1 MHFGLMS
8 VFLDVCHVVVQ
19 EVVVSVL
26 IVPLVTQPVNHVVV
40 VLYDVVALVYFDVC
54 HVVLVDTEVNSIVLK
69 VVVVE

>member
-1 MHFGLMS
+1 MS

-26 IVPLVTQPVNHVVV
+26 IVPLVIQVVNHVVV
-40 VLYDVVALVYFDVC
+40 VLRDVVALVSLDVC
-54 HVVLVDTEVNSIVLK
+54 HVVLVGTRVNCDVLK